1 MKVSNWRR
9 TVGVSL
15 VAAGLWAPSQAQA
28 VDIPL
33 GDPSFEAYVVPQSG
47 PAGHYAYSDTYR
59 PTSAW
64 VDNLDLAGQDDGD
77 SNWLYDS
84 TYAEAGTLR
93 GAPRTGT
100 QAMHGRDQYSM
111 QKVANVFEAGKT
123 YTFSIYSQGD
133 DNSEIAGD
141 NISGAGWASRAWLYL
156 FDGSKPFTEADS
168 LTYSR
173 FSPAGDRF
181 NRDDFVNRTPGSTAA
196 QSRAAWRQISV
207 SHTVYS
213 DSPELG
219 KPIGVGFFG
228 GFDAG
233 FDDASLSVDVKILT
247 LEVNTTNGTT
257 RIVNQTGQPVS
268 LDYYEITSASNSINK
283 AGWNSLQNQNLAGFP
298 AGNGSGNGWEKAGA
312 ADDGAIGESY
322 LTGNSKLA
330 AAGTVNLGVAFA
342 VGDPQDLRFQYA
354 QVTTSSPN
362 ADFNAN
368 GVVDGAD
375 FLIWQ
380 RGFGSSG
387 ATKASGDANADQLVN
402 AADLAVWRGEFGG
415 SGAST
420 PGQLVRG
427 HVRYVTS
434 FAVAAVPEPSSIV
447 LVGLGVA
454 GLAIKRRR

>member
-1 MKVSNWRR
+1 MKVTNWRK

-15 VAAGLWAPSQAQA
+15 VVAGLWAPSQARA

-33 GDPSFEAYVVPQSG
+33 GDPSFEAFVVPQSG
-47 PAGHYAYSDTYR
+47 PAAHYAYSDLYR

-64 VDNLDLAGQDDGD
+64 VDDLDMSEQDDGEG
-77 SNWLYDS
+77 NWMYDA
-84 TYAEAGTLR
+84 TYSETGTLR

-100 QAMHGRDQYSM
+100 QAMHGRFSYNM
-111 QKVANVFEAGKT
+111 QKVSNVFEAGKT
-123 YTFSIYSQGD
+123 YTFSIYAQGH
-133 DNSEIAGD
+133 SETNEVFDEAR
-141 NISGAGWASRAWLYL
+141 SFLYL
-156 FDGSKPFTEADS
+156 FNGSQPFAEETS
-168 LTYSR
+168 LTFQKFSTKTGDYSIR
-173 FSPAGDRF
+173 P
-181 NRDDFVNRTPGSTAA
+181 VGSTAA
-196 QSRAAWRQISV
+196 QSRALWKKISI
-207 SHTVYS
+207 SHTTYS

-219 KPIGVGFFG
+219 HPIGVGFYG
-228 GFDAG
+228 GADVT
-233 FDDASLSVDVKILT
+233 FDDAALSADIKILT
-247 LEVNTTNGTT
+247 LEVNTTNGAT
-257 RIVNQTGQPVS
+257 RIVNQTGQPVA
-268 LDYYEITSASNSINK
+268 LDYYDITSASNSINK

-312 ADDGAIGESY
+312 ADDGAIGESF

-330 AAGTVNLGVAFA
+330 AAGTVSLGAAFA

-354 QVTTSSPN
+354 QVTSSSPN
-362 ADFNAN
+362 ADFDAN

-375 FLIWQ
+375 FLVWQ
-380 RGFGSSG
+380 RGFGSPG
-387 ATKASGDANADQLVN
+387 ATKANGDANGDQLVN

-434 FAVAAVPEPSSIV
+434 FTVAAVPEPSAIV

-454 GLAIKRRR
+454 GLAWKRRR